1 MIYILRDKDKE
12 YEPTAIIETNTT
24 TATEIQ
30 VAINTMKRLIDDYD
44 EADLVTALPADCKIK
59 KKKKNEMLYW

>member
-30 VAINTMKRLIDDYD
+30 IVINTMKRLIDNYD
-44 EADLVTALPADCKIK
+44 EADLVTALPADCKITWIN
-59 KKKKNEMLYW
+59 KNEMLYW